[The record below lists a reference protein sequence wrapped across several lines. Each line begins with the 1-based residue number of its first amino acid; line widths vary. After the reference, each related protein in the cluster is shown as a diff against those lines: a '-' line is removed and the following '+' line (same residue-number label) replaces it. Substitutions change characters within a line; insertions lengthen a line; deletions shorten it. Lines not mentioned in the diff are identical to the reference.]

1 LSKTIKKE
9 LAQRGLVT
17 VLGVPELVNRKGD
30 SSLRETLYI
39 REKDYS
45 QFDEFKE
52 ELIST
57 IYHLLI
63 NTGVYEVSVSFG
75 ESIIETKSFFGS
87 YCYEV
92 HEAEDILDNNFL
104 LEQYP
109 IISYKEKEIAMSE
122 NIDFTINSSYS
133 QNNVNENWQ
142 KIMQKMANF
151 SFVSKELIHNAVK
164 NIIKMREDDV
174 LYLKRF
180 KINIAN
186 NSVILILNCG
196 GILKI
201 SLKEEVFKEF
211 LETNF
216 WQQTKKA
223 VLEHQYCFFLFNNYS
238 NIFLTF
244 PYK

>member
-1 LSKTIKKE
+1 MSKTIKKE

-164 NIIKMREDDV
+164 NIINDTGKPILDQS
-174 LYLKRF
+174 
-180 KINIAN
+180 INVN
-186 NSVILILNCG
+186 KCM
-196 GILKI
+196 
-201 SLKEEVFKEF
+201 SLK
-211 LETNF
+211 
-216 WQQTKKA
+216 KA
-223 VLEHQYCFFLFNNYS
+223 AVIALGFPPRIVDIPPIAEANPAPSNN
-238 NIFLTF
+238 I
-244 PYK
+244 PV